1 MGVIDEPFSCG
12 EVGSL
17 SIHARLAFY
26 ADWIARVVNSSASIP
41 KPPTTSYECKQDS
54 VPCGCGYVNV
64 EFPKARVVG
73 GLEAV
78 PYSWPMMVSIR
89 FGFSDRHTCGG
100 SILDETHILTAAHCV
115 DDESLM
121 NPVEVYVTGGM
132 HDRFEFDGSTR
143 EVGRITLHPQWN
155 VSKFGYLNDIAILTL
170 TESLE
175 FVSDSSVYPTC
186 LPPAKPLAQASQ
198 YPPSGTQLVLI
209 GWGSTGIDSDKLP
222 NNLQQAMFKLIDVS
236 DPTCRKM
243 INDTERQFCAGLN
256 EGGKGKSPTKS
267 DIVYA
272 SLSTS
277 LNLVGPCQ
285 GMYESWISYL
295 LMKVVSTI
303 I

>member
-155 VSKFGYLNDIAILTL
+155 VRKFGYLNDIAILRL
-170 TESLE
+170 TEPLQ
-175 FVSDSSVYPTC
+175 FVGDPFVYPTC
-186 LPPAKPLAQASQ
+186 MPPAKPLAQASQ

-209 GWGSTGIDSDKLP
+209 GWGSTGIDSDELP
-222 NNLQQAMFKLIDVS
+222 DNLQQTMFKLIDIS
-236 DPTCRKM
+236 EPTCRQM
-243 INDTERQFCAGLN
+243 INDTERQFCAGLD
-256 EGGKGKSPTKS
+256 EGGRGKSRQRNLKSYVHLFLLFLTFLQVHARVRTK
-267 DIVYA
+267 
-272 SLSTS
+272 
-277 LNLVGPCQ
+277 VGYRMC
-285 GMYESWISYL
+285 
-295 LMKVVSTI
+295 
-303 I
+303 